1 LSNISLDV
9 ALKNNFALSLE
20 GTYTKTMKGLLFQ
33 SINRKRIKKYFYG
46 ADNRPYYNTTAESI
60 KINPNFTNVFL
71 LNTSHGYRYN
81 VTFGLTKSDS
91 QYNGF
96 WDILMGLVKIFRNSH
111 AANFEWNQSLVANS
125 PNLTASNFDLRHK
138 IVSYHFM
145 ISI

>member
-1 LSNISLDV
+1 LKSNISLDV

-33 SINRKRIKKYFYG
+33 SINRKEDQKVLLG

-71 LNTSHGYRYN
+71 LTNTSHGYRYN

-96 WDILMGLVKIFRNSH
+96 WDIMGLVKIFR
-111 AANFEWNQSLVANS
+111 
-125 PNLTASNFDLRHK
+125 K
-138 IVSYHFM
+138 
-145 ISI
+145 